1 MKGDTK
7 MSAFKTIASAAFAL
21 LTFSLFAVTTPA
33 LAQHPHYGHALSNL
47 RQARALLDQD
57 TRPGFRE
64 EKSRAADEIDR
75 AIRDV
80 ADAMHEQGRSTHFT
94 PPPALTGDPDRP
106 MRSAMS
112 LLDEAANDMNAGEA
126 ESRDLRE
133 LQDRTLRHINEA
145 RRALGHALHQMERRY

>member
-1 MKGDTK
+1 MR
-7 MSAFKTIASAAFAL
+7 AFKTIAAAAFAL
-21 LTFSLFAVTTPA
+21 LAFALFALNTPA

-57 TRPGFRE
+57 TRPSFRE
-64 EKSRAADEIDR
+64 EKNRAIDEIEH

-80 ADAMHEQGRSTHFT
+80 AEAMHEEGRSTHFT
-94 PPPALTGDPDRP
+94 PPPAEHGDPDRP
-106 MRSAMS
+106 MRSALS
-112 LLDEAANDMNAGEA
+112 LLDDAANDMSAGGGDTRE
-126 ESRDLRE
+126 LRE